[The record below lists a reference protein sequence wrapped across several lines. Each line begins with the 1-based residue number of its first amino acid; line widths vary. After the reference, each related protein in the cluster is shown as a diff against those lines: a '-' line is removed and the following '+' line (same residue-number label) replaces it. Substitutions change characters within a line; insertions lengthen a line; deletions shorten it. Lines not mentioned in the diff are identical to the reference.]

1 MHHRSLNYFTS
12 ILMYYEGLEASS
24 RCRAIKASG
33 ALLSFVFVALF
44 RGKAPSPAI
53 VHVVPHTT
61 QANSLGLGSR

>member
-1 MHHRSLNYFTS
+1 MRHRFLNYFTS

-24 RCRAIKASG
+24 RYRAIKASG
-33 ALLSFVFVALF
+33 ALLSFGFVALF

-61 QANSLGLGSR
+61 QANSPGLGSR